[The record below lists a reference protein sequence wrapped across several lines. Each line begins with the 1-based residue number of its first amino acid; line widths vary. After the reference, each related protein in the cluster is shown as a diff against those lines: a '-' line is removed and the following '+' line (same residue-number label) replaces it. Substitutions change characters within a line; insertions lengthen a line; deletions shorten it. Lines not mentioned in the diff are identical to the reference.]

1 MSLQAISIS
10 KAINTQEA
18 PVKEKH
24 ARRILPASGSQ
35 GRWED
40 VEDGGLPCVAFDH
53 GHGGSD
59 LVALQVATGAL

>member
-1 MSLQAISIS
+1 M
-10 KAINTQEA
+10 
-18 PVKEKH
+18 KEKH